1 MSRDIGKDRSQR
13 ADPQV
18 IVIRNREV
26 VLGGLI
32 TGQSDVASRL
42 PGYPVAELRERL
54 DELRPGDIPGKLH
67 AAMTSSRT

>member
-1 MSRDIGKDRSQR
+1 M
-13 ADPQV
+13 
-18 IVIRNREV
+18 IRNREV